1 MQVQQF
7 RRNLLQLE
15 EEKVEKPRE
24 EQSGRRN
31 RSVPSVRKDE
41 DEDEEEE
48 VKGAP

>member
-15 EEKVEKPRE
+15 EEKVERPRGE
-24 EQSGRRN
+24 KGGRRN
-31 RSVPSVRKDE
+31 RWAPSVRKDD